1 LGELSLY
8 HFVRSEHLKA
18 WELAAEALR
27 QAQQDEDPL
36 LVGLGHWY
44 LGLALFGLGEFAEA
58 RAHFDGL
65 LSRYD
70 PEQHHQLLLRERG
83 ADAGLSAMAYD
94 ACCLWCLGHPQQ
106 ALVQSQ
112 KALELARQFDHAY
125 SLAAVLA
132 YAGCMLHAMRRDAQ
146 AVEGAAGELVRLSKE
161 KRFPAWEAAAI
172 CFQGAVLTLQ
182 DQVEEGMERVRQGMA
197 MDQAMGIQI
206 NFPVYLSFLAE
217 AQTNL
222 GQLEE
227 GLAILDEALL
237 LVDETE
243 EHLWEAELHRLR
255 ANLLLGLG
263 DEAQAGAVF
272 QRAIEVARRQQ
283 ARSWELRAATGLA
296 RLWMRQGKDEQA
308 RELLAPIYGWFTEG
322 FDTPDLVEARELLS
336 GRTSSPSG
344 DRQS

>member
-1 LGELSLY
+1 
-8 HFVRSEHLKA
+8 
-18 WELAAEALR
+18 
-27 QAQQDEDPL
+27 
-36 LVGLGHWY
+36 
-44 LGLALFGLGEFAEA
+44 
-58 RAHFDGL
+58 
-65 LSRYD
+65 
-70 PEQHHQLLLRERG
+70 
-83 ADAGLSAMAYD
+83 
-94 ACCLWCLGHPQQ
+94 
-106 ALVQSQ
+106 
-112 KALELARQFDHAY
+112 
-125 SLAAVLA
+125 
-132 YAGCMLHAMRRDAQ
+132 
-146 AVEGAAGELVRLSKE
+146 
-161 KRFPAWEAAAI
+161 
-172 CFQGAVLTLQ
+172 
-182 DQVEEGMERVRQGMA
+182 
-197 MDQAMGIQI
+197 
-206 NFPVYLSFLAE
+206 
-217 AQTNL
+217 L

-255 ANLLLGLG
+255 AELLLGLG
-263 DEAQAGAVF
+263 DETQAGAVF